1 MRAVTVLAVPRGRRE
16 LAVDLPDL
24 AWYCEVRAEVYGLL
38 ARLFRDP
45 PDERLLAVIR
55 HPDFVREWPVGRG
68 QPDVDRGLERL
79 AAALPAVDPDALRHE
94 FWHLFGTLGPA
105 AAPPWQ
111 SVYLDREGALM
122 GEETLRV
129 RAFYARFGLEAEL
142 AVAVTDDHIA
152 VQLAFVSELSRRA
165 AERLRTGDVAGAR
178 DLVAGQR
185 ECLAEHLLR
194 WADRFATKVEAAGG
208 TGFYAGLAR
217 LTLGLL
223 RVDCKFLEEVAAEPV
238 RT

>member
-1 MRAVTVLAVPRGRRE
+1 M
-16 LAVDLPDL
+16 DLPDL

-129 RAFYARFGLEAEL
+129 RALYARFGLEAEQAL
-142 AVAVTDDHIA
+142 AVTDDHIA
-152 VQLAFVSELSRRA
+152 VQLAFLGELSRQT
-165 AERLRTGDVAGAR
+165 AECLEGGDEAGAR
-178 DLVAGQR
+178 ELVDGQR
-185 ECLAEHLLR
+185 ECLEDHLLR
-194 WADRFATKVEAAGG
+194 WADRFVDKVEAASV
-208 TGFYAGLAR
+208 TGFYAGVAR
-217 LTLGLL
+217 MTLGLFRSDVLLL
-223 RVDCKFLEEVAAEPV
+223 REWLTELAQ
-238 RT
+238 T